1 MLQDIITAIQSVG
14 FPIVA
19 SGAVAWYAYTMQN
32 KANATIDALRDTLER
47 NTIVLTRVCERLG
60 GVDNED

>member
-1 MLQDIITAIQSVG
+1 MQEIISAVQSVG

-60 GVDNED
+60 GVSDED

>member
-1 MLQDIITAIQSVG
+1 MHEILDAIQSVG

-19 SGAVAWYAYTMQN
+19 SGAVAWYAYTMQT
-32 KANATIDALRDTLER
+32 KANDTIEALRETLER

-60 GVDNED
+60 GVDSED